1 MLVNEAVPN
10 RAGFSKEFL
19 RLMINETMFKVRSGR
34 GAGEGNKGEKLLM
47 NYKVSR

>member
-1 MLVNEAVPN
+1 MLVNKAAPN
-10 RAGFSKEFL
+10 RATFSKEFL

-34 GAGEGNKGEKLLM
+34 GARERNNGEKLLM